1 MLLLFYYYFISRKI
15 LIFVI
20 LISFKWFIYIICLR
34 AYQVVL
40 YKYIIDVFFQ
50 IIFQKQNKT
59 KKKNKK
65 EESKQNKTK
74 PKWNSSLRRK
84 RNESET

>member
-59 KKKNKK
+59 KNKK